1 MNMCITYKSH
11 TTVYPWRF
19 DSYMLLTL
27 EEVKLLLDIPC
38 SENVRIICRK
48 YFKISLNGSEV
59 LTTQER
65 LCLAKKHELP
75 TVFL

>member
-11 TTVYPWRF
+11 TIVYLWHF

-27 EEVKLLLDIPC
+27 KEVTLLLDNPC

-48 YFKISLNGSEV
+48 YFKVSLNGSEA
-59 LTTQER
+59 LTT
-65 LCLAKKHELP
+65 
-75 TVFL
+75 